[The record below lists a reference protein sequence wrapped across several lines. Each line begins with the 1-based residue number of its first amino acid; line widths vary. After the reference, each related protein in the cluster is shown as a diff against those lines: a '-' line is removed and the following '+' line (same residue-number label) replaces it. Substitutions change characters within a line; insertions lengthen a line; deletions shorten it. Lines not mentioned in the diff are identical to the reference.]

1 MIKKN
6 FYWVFDKALSKAT
19 CQKIIKHGEARK
31 LKMGSIEN
39 IGSEKR
45 ATKKERKYVEKFRKS
60 QLCFINDK
68 WLYDL
73 FSPYINTANKNAGWG
88 YDLTWSESFQYT
100 VYKKNNFYHWHQDS
114 FDAPFTSEDPNFD
127 GKVRKI
133 SLICNLTDPKKF
145 TGGEVEFDI
154 TNLARKKEVV
164 LQCKELRKQGT
175 IVIFPSYIW
184 HRVKPIKSG
193 TRKSI
198 VNWSIGN
205 PWR

>member
-6 FYWVFDKALSKAT
+6 FYWFFDKALSKAT

-60 QLCFINDK
+60 KLCFMNDK

-100 VYKKNNFYHWHQDS
+100 VYKKIIFII
-114 FDAPFTSEDPNFD
+114 
-127 GKVRKI
+127 GIKI
-133 SLICNLTDPKKF
+133 LLMHLLLLKILTLMAKLEKY
-145 TGGEVEFDI
+145 
-154 TNLARKKEVV
+154 L
-164 LQCKELRKQGT
+164 
-175 IVIFPSYIW
+175 
-184 HRVKPIKSG
+184 
-193 TRKSI
+193 
-198 VNWSIGN
+198 
-205 PWR
+205 